1 MKLMKGSEPS
11 FMTAAEAAQRKGY
24 AAQSELALRD
34 GLELILRQRLP
45 EARVVHEL
53 VMGAREVRADVVAI
67 APAHIAAVEVK
78 GAYDNVTRLMHQV
91 GMFQLCVP
99 EVWICCAKEHA
110 EDARLIRHLLPS
122 VGLIVG
128 ANLDK
133 HYHRGE
139 TVKPLELEIE
149 AEPQPR
155 AVVPEMMLEMLWAE
169 ELRSACHTLKISVT
183 ATTTRPRCIAA
194 LLELAKPEELIAVTC
209 QQLRARDALWRAD
222 DPILR
227 GNRQRAVAELEAS
240 HGGELFSEGA
250 EA

>member
-11 FMTAAEAAQRKGY
+11 FMTAAEAAQRRGY

-78 GAYDNVTRLMHQV
+78 GAYDNVSRLMHQV

-99 EVWICCAKEHA
+99 EVWICCAREHA

-122 VGLIVG
+122 VGIIVG
-128 ANLDK
+128 SNLDK
-133 HYHRGE
+133 HYHRGDA
-139 TVKPLELEIE
+139 VAPLDLAVE
-149 AEPQPR
+149 AEAVPR
-155 AVVPEMMLEMLWAE
+155 AVVPSMMLEMLWAD
-169 ELRSACHTLKISVT
+169 ELRAACGSLKISVS
-183 ATTTRPRCIAA
+183 ATVTRPRAIAA
-194 LLELAKPEELIAVTC
+194 LLEQATADELMTAVC
-209 QQLRARDALWRAD
+209 RELRARDAVWRAD
-222 DPILR
+222 DPITDGWR
-227 GNRQRAVAELEAS
+227 RKPVADLEADRP
-240 HGGELFSEGA
+240 ELFDMGA
-250 EA
+250 QV

>member
-11 FMTAAEAAQRKGY
+11 FMTAEDAAQRKGF
-24 AAQSELALRD
+24 AARSELELRN
-34 GLELILRQRLP
+34 GLEGLLRERLP
-45 EARVVHEL
+45 EARIVHEL

-78 GAYDNVTRLMHQV
+78 GAYDSVTRLMHQV

-128 ANLDK
+128 TNLDK
-133 HYHRGE
+133 HYHRGANPE
-139 TVKPLELEIE
+139 PLSLEIE
-149 AEPQPR
+149 AEPVPR
-155 AVVPEMMLEMLWAE
+155 EVVPEMMLEMLWAE
-169 ELRSACHTLKISVT
+169 ELRNACHALRISVL
-183 ATTTRPRCIAA
+183 ASTTRPKCISAILASATTEEIIAA
-194 LLELAKPEELIAVTC
+194 TC

-222 DPILR
+222 QPILEK
-227 GNRQRAVAELEAS
+227 RA
-240 HGGELFSEGA
+240 
-250 EA
+250 